1 MPMRAVPMLAAA
13 LLALAACDQA
23 QTQQPAK
30 APPPP
35 PEVAV
40 VTLAPQK
47 IEIDT
52 ELPGRIAAF
61 RVAEVRPQVS
71 GIVQKRLFEE
81 GSQVEAG
88 QQLYQI
94 DPASYEAAHQSAQ
107 AGLARAGAQ
116 LTAARL
122 LANRYKPLA
131 EAKAVSR
138 QDYDNAVAA
147 AQQAAADV
155 ASARAQIETARIQL
169 EYTKV
174 LSPITGRVGRS
185 AITEGALVTANQAAA
200 LATVQQLDPVY
211 VDVTQSTAEML
222 RLRRRIERGELEV
235 DETGKAGAR
244 LVLEDGSIYGETG
257 KLLFSEVTVSPGTGS
272 VTLRAEFP
280 NPKGLLLPGMFVHA
294 RIEAGAVPDALL
306 VPQQGVTRDQ
316 RGQAVALVV
325 GEGSRIEQRVLTVD
339 RAIGDQWLVTG
350 GVAAGDRIVVEGVQ
364 KVRPGAE
371 VRVVEAASPGA
382 PRRQQGALP
391 AAR

>member
-23 QTQQPAK
+23 QTQQPTQ

-40 VTLAPQK
+40 VTLAPRK
-47 IEIDT
+47 IEIHT

-107 AGLARAGAQ
+107 AALARAGAQ

-185 AITEGALVTANQAAA
+185 AVTEGALVTANQTAA

-222 RLRRRIERGELEV
+222 RLRRRIERGELQV

-316 RGQAVALVV
+316 RGQAIALAV
-325 GEGSRIEQRVLTVD
+325 GEGNRIEQRVLTVD

-350 GVAAGDRIVVEGVQ
+350 GVAAGDRIVVQGVQ

-371 VRVVEAASPGA
+371 VRVVEAASPA
-382 PRRQQGALP
+382 AARRQQGALP

>member
-1 MPMRAVPMLAAA
+1 MRAVPMLAAA